1 MKASELRE
9 KNVESLES
17 ELLERRKEQ
26 FNLRMQQATGQ
37 LARPDQ
43 MTRVRRDIARIKTV
57 LNEKTGSG
65 EQS

>member
-1 MKASELRE
+1 MKANQLRDKTVEGLE
-9 KNVESLES
+9 K

-57 LNEKTGSG
+57 LNEKTRGGS
-65 EQS
+65 ES